1 MNSLEEE
8 IQSRVGSVSR
18 DFEEYYSMTLHKA
31 FDRMGQLHTRL
42 NETLE
47 SLNYD
52 PKTFT
57 WDSSH
62 EYEATQ
68 EGLDSLIA
76 REFNPEDH
84 AHSKEVWNTYELIEQ
99 MNDVGRN
106 LCNTSIP
113 ISKMRE
119 KEAYDALSTHLLR
132 VGQDKTSAHNSLDP
146 DLCHLGYFSVYD
158 LKNYTTGVENERFRS
173 ALQNYV
179 DENKKEAI
187 AVYHEDFKDN
197 VSMAFQLY
205 DAQAERMWKEAKETA
220 NPKRSFEATGDY
232 KGTYEA
238 FVHIYSSH
246 AVSMYDDGGYNR
258 GFKNEVKVTIIDNAM
273 ETVNPFAQSLPVINW
288 KNEKEAKNY
297 AKDMADRV
305 YEQASGHVDEAFAD
319 ATADMSDGLTAR
331 QKVEQAQKRQREARW
346 ENNEKSDLS
355 GEEVLN
361 QGREQMNEERR
372 SNNHKFKM

>member
-1 MNSLEEE
+1 MNTLEQEL
-8 IQSRVGSVSR
+8 QKRVDIVSQ
-18 DFEEYYSMTLHKA
+18 DFEEYYNMELHKA
-31 FDRMGQLHTRL
+31 HERMGQLSTRL
-42 NETLE
+42 HETLE

-52 PKTFT
+52 PDTFT

-62 EYEATQ
+62 GYEATQ
-68 EGLDSLIA
+68 EGLNSLIA

-99 MNDVGRN
+99 MNEVGKEV
-106 LCNTSIP
+106 CNTTIT
-113 ISKMRE
+113 ISKIRD
-119 KEAYDALSTHLLR
+119 KEPYDQLNTHLLR
-132 VGQDKTSAHNSLDP
+132 IGQDETDDCNSLDF
-146 DLCHLGYFSVYD
+146 DRCLLGYFSDYEM
-158 LKNYTTGVENERFRS
+158 KQTTGFQVVRFRD
-173 ALQNYV
+173 ALQHYI
-179 DENKKEAI
+179 EEHKKEAI
-187 AVYHEDFKDN
+187 AVYHEDFRDN

-258 GFKNEVKVTIIDNAM
+258 GFKNEVKATIIDNAM

-305 YEQASGHVDEAFAD
+305 YEQAAGHVDEAFLD
-319 ATADMSDGLTAR
+319 ATADMSEGLTPR
-331 QKVEQAQKRQREARW
+331 QKAEQTQKRQREARW
-346 ENNEKSDLS
+346 ATNEKSDLT

-361 QGREQMNEERR
+361 QGRQQLNEERR

>member
-1 MNSLEEE
+1 MNTLEQEL
-8 IQSRVGSVSR
+8 QKRVDIVSQ
-18 DFEEYYSMTLHKA
+18 DFEEYYNMELHKA
-31 FDRMGQLHTRL
+31 HERMGQLQTRL
-42 NETLE
+42 HETLE
-47 SLNYD
+47 SLNYNPD
-52 PKTFT
+52 TFT

-62 EYEATQ
+62 AYEATQ
-68 EGLDSLIA
+68 EGLNSLIA

-84 AHSKEVWNTYELIEQ
+84 AHAKEVWNTYELIEQ
-99 MNDVGRN
+99 MNEVGKN
-106 LCNTSIP
+106 LVNTTIP
-113 ISKMRE
+113 ISKIRD
-119 KEAYDALSTHLLR
+119 KEPYDALNTHLLR
-132 VGQDKTSAHNSLDP
+132 KGQDKTSASNAFDP
-146 DLCHLGYFSVYD
+146 DLCHFGYFSMKD
-158 LKNYTTGVENERFRS
+158 LQARSMGIERQRFQS
-173 ALQNYV
+173 ALQNYIE
-179 DENKKEAI
+179 ENKKEAI

-258 GFKNEVKVTIIDNAM
+258 GFKNEVKATIIDNAM

-305 YEQASGHVDEAFAD
+305 YEQAAGHVDEAFLD
-319 ATADMSDGLTAR
+319 ATAGMSEGLTAR

-346 ENNEKSDLS
+346 ENNEKSTLT

-361 QGREQMNEERR
+361 QGRQQQDHRERGH
-372 SNNHKFKM
+372 SNKFKM